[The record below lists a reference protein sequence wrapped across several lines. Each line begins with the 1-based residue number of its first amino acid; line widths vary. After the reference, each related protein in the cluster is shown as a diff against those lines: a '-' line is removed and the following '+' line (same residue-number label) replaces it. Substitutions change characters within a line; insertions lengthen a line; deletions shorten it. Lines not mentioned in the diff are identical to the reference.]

1 MATCTTS
8 SNMVGKTLVVGIAI
22 DGCGDDVF
30 TGLTYLP
37 LGTINDKQLEF
48 SANTDDNTNDL
59 SGAVTSSIVVNTS
72 FSLSVS
78 GFLATDD
85 SALSAQNAL
94 IQYYWD
100 ELNAGRQPTVW
111 LKVSGP
117 DYPRIWHVFANF
129 TGSTEGHGTTA
140 TSTISFD
147 FETTDT
153 GVAQSA
159 VNLTAAP

>member
-1 MATCTTS
+1 MI
-8 SNMVGKTLVVGIAI
+8 GKTLTVGYAI
-22 DGCGDDVF
+22 GCGDDIF

-37 LGTINDKQLEF
+37 LGTVNDKQLAFE
-48 SANTDDNTNDL
+48 ANTDDNTSDL

-72 FSLSVS
+72 FTLSVS
-78 GFLATDD
+78 GFLTTND

-94 IQYYWD
+94 IQYYFD
-100 ELNAGRQPTVW
+100 ELNAGRQPTLW
-111 LKVSGP
+111 LKISGP
-117 DYPRIWHVFANF
+117 DYPRVWHVFANF

-147 FETTDT
+147 FATTDT